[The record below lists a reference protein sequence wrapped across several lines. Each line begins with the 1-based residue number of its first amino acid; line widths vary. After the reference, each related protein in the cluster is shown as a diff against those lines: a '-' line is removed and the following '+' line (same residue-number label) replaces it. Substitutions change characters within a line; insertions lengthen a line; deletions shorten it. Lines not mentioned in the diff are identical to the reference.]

1 MGKGSKPRCGVT
13 AFRGCSIWCI
23 RGQQWQF
30 QEWEFHKTQ
39 SEKIRPDVK
48 ETEIQQSRGS
58 HWCREAAG
66 LQRLQLGLVLVP
78 VSKNN
83 RSGKVGAARK
93 IMKGMESPLLWS

>member
-1 MGKGSKPRCGVT
+1 M
-13 AFRGCSIWCI
+13 
-23 RGQQWQF
+23 
-30 QEWEFHKTQ
+30 
-39 SEKIRPDVK
+39 
-48 ETEIQQSRGS
+48 QQSRGS

-93 IMKGMESPLLWS
+93 IMKGMGSPLLWS